1 MRSARTAVFATAG
14 LMLIVGGCATSPSAY
29 RNRDEPIN
37 RTTSTDPPYQSY
49 QGTVVGVDPAQRVI
63 VLDDGRTYRVVGE
76 QAVTV
81 NGQPV
86 VLERVQ
92 PGTPV
97 TIVSGT
103 PVIYQNGQYVA
114 VAPGATTAVAVP
126 STSMARVYGRVTDV
140 EANGNVKVRL
150 PDGHAFEFRPP
161 VGHGRAPGRSRRDRH
176 DLRRSRAFRAPP
188 LASRV
193 GDPWRPASRVAGARR
208 GRWGDRVPCGSARD
222 GRGARRAGRSL
233 SYAGPDTIE
242 ANGTAGDPVAPRPRR
257 APATRRLVEH
267 SFLRALARIRWALG
281 RRRGRAA
288 GSASART

>member
-49 QGTVVGVDPAQRVI
+49 QGTVVGVDPTQRVI

-86 VLERVQ
+86 ILERVQ

-103 PVIYQNGQYVA
+103 PVVYQNGQYVA

-126 STSMARVYGRVTDV
+126 SASMARVYGRVTDV
-140 EANGNVKVRL
+140 ESNGNVKVRL

-161 VGHGRAPGRSRRDRH
+161 VGTVVRR
-176 DLRRSRAFRAPP
+176 
-188 LASRV
+188 
-193 GDPWRPASRVAGARR
+193 
-208 GRWGDRVPCGSARD
+208 
-222 GRGARRAGRSL
+222 
-233 SYAGPDTIE
+233 
-242 ANGTAGDPVAPRPRR
+242 GDPVAIDMTFG
-257 APATRRLVEH
+257 APAP
-267 SFLRALARIRWALG
+267 SALPR
-281 RRRGRAA
+281 
-288 GSASART
+288 

>member
-49 QGTVVGVDPAQRVI
+49 QGTVVGVDPTQRVI

-86 VLERVQ
+86 ILERVQ

-103 PVIYQNGQYVA
+103 PVVYQNGQYVA
-114 VAPGATTAVAVP
+114 VAPGTTTAVAVP
-126 STSMARVYGRVTDV
+126 SASMARVYGRVTDV
-140 EANGNVKVRL
+140 EANGTVKVRL

-161 VGHGRAPGRSRRDRH
+161 VGTVVRARRSRRDRH
-176 DLRRSRAFRAPP
+176 DLRRSCAVRAPP
-188 LASRV
+188 LASQV
-193 GDPWRPASRVAGARR
+193 GARR
-208 GRWGDRVPCGSARD
+208 RPAAWVADARHPGGAKGSPEVPRETTRCAKS
-222 GRGARRAGRSL
+222 RSE
-233 SYAGPDTIE
+233 P
-242 ANGTAGDPVAPRPRR
+242 PRPKTLSPRRRRR
-257 APATRRLVEH
+257 APATHIGVQQ
-267 SFLRALARIRWALG
+267 S
-281 RRRGRAA
+281 
-288 GSASART
+288 